1 MRFPFV
7 KIGKIVEG
15 VGNFFLEGRPE
26 LFRYVKFEMPLRHL
40 SGNVKWAFD
49 YIGLKFQERYLGR
62 LYKFGH
68 Q

>member
-1 MRFPFV
+1 MGFPFV
-7 KIGKIVEG
+7 KIRKMVEG

-40 SGNVKWAFD
+40 RGNVKWAFD
-49 YIGLKFQERYLGR
+49 YMSLKLQERYLGR
-62 LYKFGH
+62 LYKFGR